1 MTYDLATARARIG
14 LPDSDT
20 SKDPL
25 LTAAMEAALALAE
38 TYCDRRFKLA
48 AIEERVIHFVGNAAQ
63 LIRYPLKKIVTVIAD
78 GMTLEKYH
86 METNTGRVVG
96 DGFLAAHELVIDYEG
111 GYETLP
117 ADLELALW
125 LVFDALW
132 PGFSGAGAA
141 SSISGVSS
149 ISVPDVGTL
158 RFSADS
164 AAGAGGSGTEYG
176 LLPTSSVAILNMYR
190 RVLC

>member
-1 MTYDLATARARIG
+1 MTYDLATARARVSI
-14 LPDSDT
+14 PDTDT

-25 LTAAMEAALALAE
+25 LTAALEAALALAE
-38 TYCDRRFKLA
+38 SYCDRYFRFKA
-48 AIEERVIHFVGNAAQ
+48 TKERAIHFVGGAAQ
-63 LIRYPLKKIVTVIAD
+63 LKRYPLKQVVAAIAD
-78 GMTLEKYH
+78 GVRLEKYH
-86 METNTGRVVG
+86 VESETGRVVG

-125 LVFDALW
+125 LVFDAVW
-132 PGFSGAGAA
+132 PGFNGAGAA

-164 AAGAGGSGTEYG
+164 AAGGSGAAEYG
-176 LLPTSSVAILNMYR
+176 LLPLSAVAILNTYR